1 MSYLSNFLH
10 RVRAAIGISIF
21 LASFTLA
28 NADSQDLTTAP
39 LSFSVDAGSTGL
51 EVTVS
56 YDTTPTGLQTTGAGI
71 SVFYDSS
78 KLTFVSLAETYDE
91 DLTQATRTPDSVV
104 ADSAN
109 LDDNTATDKRAII
122 AYTSFTGAWPDE
134 DDSDRPLEL
143 FKVTF
148 DAASASW
155 AGETPINLVITS
167 GAAGYTATNPSVTV
181 EFLPDQVLPEITA
194 PSAISVE
201 AEGSTGTAATNTTIA
216 AFLTGAT
223 ASDNIDGDVS
233 ANITTD
239 APTTFAVG
247 ATTVTFTILDS
258 SSNSATATATVT
270 VVDTTGPI
278 VSAPAALTVAATDA
292 AGTAA
297 TDTSLASYLTSG
309 TALDL
314 VNGEVA
320 VTTNAPSVFPLG
332 STTVTFSASDSSGNG
347 GSATSTVTVS
357 DQTAPSITAAA
368 ITIEATS
375 SAGASLTATNI
386 AAATTVSDNVDGTDV
401 TVTSDAA
408 ATLPLDVATTVT
420 YTATDSA
427 SNAGSASA
435 TVTVEDTT
443 APVITVAERAV
454 VTLDVAAVVPATN
467 AIIADYL
474 ASATATDLVDGS
486 VTVSND
492 ATADSYNVGTVSVTF
507 TATDAH
513 GNTTTAS
520 GSIVV
525 DVGATITVPASI
537 VVVSADGSALDTT
550 QPLIAAYFSGVSATD
565 VEDGAVDVTNDAP
578 ATFAVG
584 VTTITFSA
592 TNSRDKTTTL
602 TGTITV
608 VTPASDADT
617 DGDGIDDL
625 FETDNGLDPNL
636 DDASVDADSDG
647 RTNLNEYLE
656 GKDPNADDVDP
667 VVTPPTDLTVDAT
680 GRLSTVDLGTASA
693 TDVLDGSLTPSSD
706 LSGAFAPGTHTITWS
721 AADAAGNTGTST
733 QTLKVRPLVEVASK
747 GRTAEGDTFSLG
759 IHLNGAAPDYPVSVP
774 VTVSG
779 TATVGADYSAVAE
792 TVTIASGRSGS
803 LSIVILDDG
812 VSNEDVETVVV
823 TLGTPQNGNA
833 ALGPSIV
840 STVSIV
846 EAAVPPSLSISVSQA
861 GVKGKTVAATGGEVS
876 AVVTVTDPNGNHTYD
891 WSRSDNNV
899 VGTSTTSATFS
910 FDPMSLVGVYE
921 VVVDVTDDGIAD
933 TTYAASAL
941 IKVAASAEADSDEDG
956 IPDSSDTT
964 EAANELSVDAGSDD
978 DATISADPGV
988 KLVVGGAAF
997 ANGVAGAAVDESIIA
1012 AGGEDGGDQPTNG
1025 EDALFVFP
1033 GGIYDFE
1040 IQELPEPGQSVNV
1053 LIPLSTPIP
1062 ADGSYRKYTE
1072 AGGWVEFVTDT
1083 KNALASAAGGAG
1095 DSCPQAGSSS
1105 YQSGLNAG
1113 HLCLQLTLEDGGP
1126 NDADG
1131 QVNGV
1136 IDDPGGIA
1144 APDAD
1149 SDGVADSDDTD
1160 DDNDGVADVSDA
1172 FPFDPAESVDTDSD
1186 GIGNNADTDDDGD
1199 GVLDADD
1206 ALPLDA
1212 TETVD
1217 TDGDGIGNNADNDD
1231 DGDGTS
1237 DAADAF
1243 PLDSMES
1250 VDTDGDGIG
1259 NNADSDDDNDGVPD
1273 ATDIAPLDST
1283 RHTKSE
1289 RGGAG
1294 SIFGCSVGNGGGSDA
1309 SLPILLLL
1317 SGLWFVRRRKLSL
1330 DGGLTES

>member
-1 MSYLSNFLH
+1 M
-10 RVRAAIGISIF
+10 
-21 LASFTLA
+21 
-28 NADSQDLTTAP
+28 
-39 LSFSVDAGSTGL
+39 
-51 EVTVS
+51 
-56 YDTTPTGLQTTGAGI
+56 
-71 SVFYDSS
+71 
-78 KLTFVSLAETYDE
+78 
-91 DLTQATRTPDSVV
+91 
-104 ADSAN
+104 
-109 LDDNTATDKRAII
+109 
-122 AYTSFTGAWPDE
+122 
-134 DDSDRPLEL
+134 
-143 FKVTF
+143 
-148 DAASASW
+148 
-155 AGETPINLVITS
+155 
-167 GAAGYTATNPSVTV
+167 
-181 EFLPDQVLPEITA
+181 
-194 PSAISVE
+194 
-201 AEGSTGTAATNTTIA
+201 
-216 AFLTGAT
+216 
-223 ASDNIDGDVS
+223 
-233 ANITTD
+233 
-239 APTTFAVG
+239 
-247 ATTVTFTILDS
+247 
-258 SSNSATATATVT
+258 
-270 VVDTTGPI
+270 
-278 VSAPAALTVAATDA
+278 TVA
-292 AGTAA
+292 
-297 TDTSLASYLTSG
+297 
-309 TALDL
+309 
-314 VNGEVA
+314 
-320 VTTNAPSVFPLG
+320 
-332 STTVTFSASDSSGNG
+332 
-347 GSATSTVTVS
+347 
-357 DQTAPSITAAA
+357 DQTAPSIVATA

-375 SAGASLTATNI
+375 SAGASLTAANI
-386 AAATTVSDNVDGTDV
+386 TAATTVSDNVDGTDV

-408 ATLPLDVATTVT
+408 ASLPLDVGTTVT

-427 SNAGSASA
+427 SNAGTASA

-454 VTLDVAAVVPATN
+454 VTLDVAAAVPATN

-474 ASATATDLVDGS
+474 ASATATDLVDGA
-486 VTVSND
+486 VTVTND
-492 ATADSYNVGTVSVTF
+492 ATANSYNVGTATVTF

-513 GNTTTAS
+513 GNTATAS

-537 VVVSADGSALDTT
+537 VVVSADGSALDAT

-636 DDASVDADSDG
+636 DDASADADSDG

-680 GRLSTVDLGTASA
+680 GRLTTVDLGTPSG
-693 TDVLDGSLTPSSD
+693 TDVVDGSLTPTSD

-721 AADAAGNTGTST
+721 VTDAAGNTGTST

-747 GRTAEGDTFSLG
+747 GRTAEGETFSLG
-759 IHLNGAAPDYPVSVP
+759 ILLNGTAPDYPVSVP

-779 TATVGADYSAVAE
+779 TATVGTDYTAVAE

-803 LSIVILDDG
+803 LSIAVLDDG

-846 EAAVPPSLSISVSQA
+846 EAPVPPSLSISVTQA
-861 GVKGKTVAATGGEVS
+861 GAKGKTVAASGGEVS
-876 AVVTVTDPNGNHTYD
+876 AVVTVTDPNGSHTYD
-891 WSRSDNNV
+891 WSRSDNNL
-899 VGTSTTSATFS
+899 VGTSSTSATFS
-910 FDPMSLVGVYE
+910 FDPTSLAGVYE
-921 VVVDVTDDGIAD
+921 VIVDVTDDGIAD
-933 TTYAASAL
+933 ATYAASAL
-941 IKVAASAEADSDEDG
+941 IKVAASAEADDDEDG

-964 EAANELSVDAGSDD
+964 EAANELPVNAATD

-1025 EDALFVFP
+1025 DDALFVFP
-1033 GGIYDFE
+1033 GGVYDFE

-1095 DSCPQAGSSS
+1095 NACPQAGSSS

-1149 SDGVADSDDTD
+1149 SDGVADSDDAD
-1160 DDNDGVADVSDA
+1160 DDNDGVADTSDA
-1172 FPFDPAESVDTDSD
+1172 FPFDPAESVDTDGD
-1186 GIGNNADTDDDGD
+1186 GVGNNADTDDDAD

-1212 TETVD
+1212 TETID

-1237 DAADAF
+1237 DSADAF

-1283 RHTKSE
+1283 RHTESE

-1294 SIFGCSVGNGGGSDA
+1294 SIFGCSVGDGGGNDV

-1330 DGGLTES
+1330 DGELTES

>member
-1 MSYLSNFLH
+1 MTYFSKLLWGFRSGVGF
-10 RVRAAIGISIF
+10 AAVF
-21 LASFTLA
+21 ASFALA
-28 NADSQDLTTAP
+28 HADSQDLTTSP

-71 SVFYDSS
+71 SIFYDSS

-104 ADSAN
+104 ADSAD
-109 LDDNTATDKRAII
+109 LDSNSATDKRAII

-143 FKVTF
+143 FKVSF

-155 AGETPINLVITS
+155 AGETPINFVITS

-216 AFLTGAT
+216 AFLAGAT

-233 ANITTD
+233 ANVTTD

-247 ATTVTFTILDS
+247 ETTVTFTILDS
-258 SSNSATATATVT
+258 SSNSATASATVT

-278 VSAPAALTVAATDA
+278 VSAPAAITVAATDA
-292 AGTAA
+292 SGTAA
-297 TDTSLASYLTSG
+297 TATSIASYLTSG

-320 VTTNAPSVFPLG
+320 VTTNAPTVFPLG
-332 STTVTFSASDSSGNG
+332 STTVTFSASDSTGNG
-347 GSATSTVTVS
+347 GSATSTVTVA
-357 DQTAPSITAAA
+357 DQTAPSIVATA

-375 SAGASLTATNI
+375 SAGASLTAANI
-386 AAATTVSDNVDGTDV
+386 TAATTVSDNVDGTDV

-408 ATLPLDVATTVT
+408 ASLPLDVGTTVT

-427 SNAGSASA
+427 SNAGTASA

-454 VTLDVAAVVPATN
+454 VTLDVAAAVPATN

-474 ASATATDLVDGS
+474 ASATATDLVDGA
-486 VTVSND
+486 VTVTND
-492 ATADSYNVGTVSVTF
+492 ATANSYNVGTATVTF

-513 GNTTTAS
+513 GNTATAS

-537 VVVSADGSALDTT
+537 VVVSADGSALDAT

-565 VEDGAVDVTNDAP
+565 VEDGAVDVTNDAQ

-636 DDASVDADSDG
+636 DDASADADSYG

-680 GRLSTVDLGTASA
+680 GRLTTVDLGTPSG
-693 TDVLDGSLTPSSD
+693 TDVVDGSLTPTSD

-721 AADAAGNTGTST
+721 ATDAAGNTGTST

-747 GRTAEGDTFSLG
+747 GRTAEGETFSLG
-759 IHLNGAAPDYPVSVP
+759 ILLNGTAPDYPVSVP

-779 TATVGADYSAVAE
+779 TATVGTDYTAVAE

-803 LSIVILDDG
+803 LSIAVLDDG
-812 VSNEDVETVVV
+812 VSNEDAETVVV
-823 TLGTPQNGNA
+823 TLGKPQNGNA

-846 EAAVPPSLSISVSQA
+846 EAPVPPSLSISVTQA
-861 GVKGKTVAATGGEVS
+861 GAKGKTVAASGGEVS
-876 AVVTVTDPNGNHTYD
+876 AVVTITDPNGSHTYD
-891 WSRSDNNV
+891 WSRSDNNL
-899 VGTSTTSATFS
+899 VGTSSTSATFS
-910 FDPMSLVGVYE
+910 FDPTSLAGVYE
-921 VVVDVTDDGIAD
+921 VIVDVTDDGIAD
-933 TTYAASAL
+933 ATYAASAL
-941 IKVAASAEADSDEDG
+941 IKVAASAEADDDEDG

-964 EAANELSVDAGSDD
+964 EAANELPVNAATD

-1025 EDALFVFP
+1025 DDALFVFP
-1033 GGIYDFE
+1033 GGVYDFE

-1053 LIPLSTPIP
+1053 L
-1062 ADGSYRKYTE
+1062 
-1072 AGGWVEFVTDT
+1072 
-1083 KNALASAAGGAG
+1083 
-1095 DSCPQAGSSS
+1095 
-1105 YQSGLNAG
+1105 
-1113 HLCLQLTLEDGGP
+1113 
-1126 NDADG
+1126 
-1131 QVNGV
+1131 
-1136 IDDPGGIA
+1136 
-1144 APDAD
+1144 
-1149 SDGVADSDDTD
+1149 
-1160 DDNDGVADVSDA
+1160 
-1172 FPFDPAESVDTDSD
+1172 
-1186 GIGNNADTDDDGD
+1186 
-1199 GVLDADD
+1199 
-1206 ALPLDA
+1206 
-1212 TETVD
+1212 
-1217 TDGDGIGNNADNDD
+1217 
-1231 DGDGTS
+1231 
-1237 DAADAF
+1237 
-1243 PLDSMES
+1243 
-1250 VDTDGDGIG
+1250 
-1259 NNADSDDDNDGVPD
+1259 
-1273 ATDIAPLDST
+1273 
-1283 RHTKSE
+1283 
-1289 RGGAG
+1289 
-1294 SIFGCSVGNGGGSDA
+1294 
-1309 SLPILLLL
+1309 
-1317 SGLWFVRRRKLSL
+1317 LSL
-1330 DGGLTES
+1330 IHI

>member
-1 MSYLSNFLH
+1 MTIFSKLLWGFRSGVGL
-10 RVRAAIGISIF
+10 AAVFTSF
-21 LASFTLA
+21 ALAH
-28 NADSQDLTTAP
+28 ADSQDLTTSP

-71 SVFYDSS
+71 SIFYDSS

-104 ADSAN
+104 ADSAD
-109 LDDNTATDKRAII
+109 LDSNSATDKRAII

-143 FKVTF
+143 FKVSF

-155 AGETPINLVITS
+155 AGETPINFVITS

-216 AFLTGAT
+216 SFLTGAT

-233 ANITTD
+233 SSVTTD

-247 ATTVTFTILDS
+247 ETTVTFTILDS
-258 SSNSATATATVT
+258 SSNSATASATVT

-278 VSAPAALTVAATDA
+278 VSAPAAITVAATDA
-292 AGTAA
+292 SGTAA
-297 TDTSLASYLTSG
+297 TATSIASYLTSG

-320 VTTNAPSVFPLG
+320 VTTNAPTVFPLG
-332 STTVTFSASDSSGNG
+332 STTVTFSASDSTGNG
-347 GSATSTVTVS
+347 GSATSTVTVE
-357 DQTAPSITAAA
+357 DQTAPSIAATA

-375 SAGASLTATNI
+375 SAGASLTAANI

-408 ATLPLDVATTVT
+408 ASLPLDVATTVT

-427 SNAGSASA
+427 SNAGTASA

-454 VTLDVAAVVPATN
+454 VTLDVAAAVPATN

-474 ASATATDLVDGS
+474 ASATATDLVDGT
-486 VTVSND
+486 VTVTND
-492 ATADSYNVGTVSVTF
+492 ATADSYNVGTATVTF

-513 GNTTTAS
+513 GNTATAS

-537 VVVSADGSALDTT
+537 VVVSADGSALDAT

-636 DDASVDADSDG
+636 DDASADADSDG

-680 GRLSTVDLGTASA
+680 GRLTTVDLGTPSG
-693 TDVLDGSLTPSSD
+693 TDVVDGSLTPTSD

-721 AADAAGNTGTST
+721 ATDAAGNTGTST

-747 GRTAEGDTFSLG
+747 GRTAEGETFSLG
-759 IHLNGAAPDYPVSVP
+759 ILLNGTAPDYPVSVP

-779 TATVGADYSAVAE
+779 TATVGTDYTAVAE

-803 LSIVILDDG
+803 LSIAVLDDG

-833 ALGPSIV
+833 ALGPSIA
-840 STVSIV
+840 STISIV
-846 EAAVPPSLSISVSQA
+846 EAAVPPSLSISVTQA
-861 GVKGKTVAATGGEVS
+861 GAKGKTVAASGGEVS
-876 AVVTVTDPNGNHTYD
+876 AVVTVTDPNGSHTYD
-891 WSRSDNNV
+891 WSRSDNNL
-899 VGTSTTSATFS
+899 VGTSSTSATFS
-910 FDPMSLVGVYE
+910 FDPTSLAGIYE

-933 TTYAASAL
+933 ATYAASAL
-941 IKVAASAEADSDEDG
+941 IKVAASAEADADEDG

-964 EAANELSVDAGSDD
+964 EAANELPVNAATDD
-978 DATISADPGV
+978 STISADPGV

-997 ANGVAGAAVDESIIA
+997 ANGVAGAAVDESTIA

-1025 EDALFVFP
+1025 DDALFVFP
-1033 GGIYDFE
+1033 GGVYDFE

-1095 DSCPQAGSSS
+1095 NACPQAGSSS

-1149 SDGVADSDDTD
+1149 SDGVADSDDAD
-1160 DDNDGVADVSDA
+1160 DDNDGVADTSDA
-1172 FPFDPAESVDTDSD
+1172 FPFDPAESVDTDGD
-1186 GIGNNADTDDDGD
+1186 GVGNNADTDDDGD

-1212 TETVD
+1212 TETID

-1237 DAADAF
+1237 DSADAF

-1283 RHTKSE
+1283 RHTESE

-1294 SIFGCSVGNGGGSDA
+1294 SIFGCSVGDGGGNDA

-1330 DGGLTES
+1330 DGELTES